1 MKIQRLKGRNAI
13 DLLFREG
20 NVIKQHTFL
29 LRYKVTSTGSD
40 IHLGISVPKSKFDKS
55 VDRNRIKRQLRALVR
70 QEGEILFRGLEGQGL
85 MGMLL
90 YQDEKERSS
99 PQIKKCLIDLFE
111 LLRPNKNY

>member
-20 NVIKQHTFL
+20 NVIKHHSFL
-29 LRYKVTSTGSD
+29 LRYKVTSTGSY

-70 QEGEILFRGLEGQGL
+70 QEGDILFRGLEGQGL

-90 YQDEKERSS
+90 YLDEKERSG
-99 PQIKKCLIDLFE
+99 PQIKKCLIDFFE
-111 LLRPNKNY
+111 LLKPNKNT